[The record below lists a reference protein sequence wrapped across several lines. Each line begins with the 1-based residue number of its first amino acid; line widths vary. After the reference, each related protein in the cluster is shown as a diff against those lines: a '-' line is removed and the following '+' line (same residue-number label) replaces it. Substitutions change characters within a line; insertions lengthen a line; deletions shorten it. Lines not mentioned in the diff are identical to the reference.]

1 MATSNPCFKFAAY
14 NSCRLGARCPDEHH
28 ENLDPALVGNKD
40 PKGYMVPNVAGEAC
54 LSCLQNGRECDK
66 RTRYGDDNPCSECRW
81 FGGENR
87 ICSLSKDTSYNDQLW
102 ALMMGNGING
112 YILPQPKPRDQ
123 AKKIKNKGG
132 PPTLLLVVPMPNSR
146 VRPDWIGLSRDE
158 LLAKPDMLPPGVREC
173 PRAFLV
179 APRLSNTHQKGSK
192 RVAEFGRHEPAGQN
206 KSFAYASS
214 STPLVR
220 PAHLLPPRPPPS
232 FEQLPPDPIMGR
244 VVHTFSDF
252 EAGRMPFEYENTAR
266 MTVPLST
273 AHHLARL
280 ASAYNHTYS
289 LSPVVSAYNLSH
301 VSRPV
306 SSAAQQRPDALRMAP
321 PTLPVRIQRQ
331 PLPDQDS
338 AFRAYA
344 ALCLPMHHSEAS
356 APAASNS
363 DQDTASG
370 HEQSYGTQPATD
382 NNELYDQVTR
392 LIRQHK
398 DDTKTADHDSDDD
411 K

>member
-1 MATSNPCFKFAAY
+1 MATSNPCFEFAAY

-40 PKGYMVPNVAGEAC
+40 PKGYMVPNIAGEAC
-54 LSCLQNGRECDK
+54 PSCLANGRECDK
-66 RTRYGDDNPCSECRW
+66 RTRHGDDNPCSECRW

-87 ICSLSKDTSYNDQLW
+87 TCSLPTNTSYNDQLW

-132 PPTLLLVVPMPNSR
+132 PPTLLLVGPMPNSR
-146 VRPDWIGLSRDE
+146 ARPDWIG
-158 LLAKPDMLPPGVREC
+158 
-173 PRAFLV
+173 PR
-179 APRLSNTHQKGSK
+179 SK
-192 RVAEFGRHEPAGQN
+192 RVAEFGRHDPAGQN
-206 KSFAYASS
+206 KSFAYTSS

-232 FEQLPPDPIMGR
+232 FLQLPPDPIMGR

-252 EAGRMPFEYENTAR
+252 EAGRLPFEYENTAR
-266 MTVPLST
+266 MTVPIST

-289 LSPVVSAYNLSH
+289 LSPAVSAYNLSH